1 MLGPSTVMWKLNH
14 LLTSSRREPLRRRHV
29 HHSVA
34 RPVRRRQLH
43 NSVGEPLR
51 RRQLHRS
58 RCSEAIA
65 EAARKY
71 AGEQENHLWWEGELH
86 RMGSKLGDHRCWSQA
101 ENDVGQEGR
110 RYSESKYA
118 RNCGS
123 GSGLASSGLQLDEQD
138 TGTNVSRHLKRT
150 GQCFRQWIRQHGRIE
165 EMMIKMFN

>member
-34 RPVRRRQLH
+34 RPVRSRYVHHSVARPYRRRQLH
-43 NSVGEPLR
+43 HSVGEPLR

-150 GQCFRQWIRQHGRIE
+150 GQCFRQ
-165 EMMIKMFN
+165 